1 MANPTKFKPEFVELA
16 RNYCLLGATDV
27 DLARFFGTTDRTIRT
42 WKQQHPEFAEA
53 LEQAKAEADAQVQNS
68 LFRRANG
75 YSHPEVDI
83 RVVNG
88 KIVKTDLIKHYAPDT
103 VACIFWLKNRRP
115 DQWRDKV
122 DHEHAGK
129 DGGAIQFQRV
139 ERRIIDP
146 KSE

>member
-42 WKQQHPEFAEA
+42 WKLQHPEFAEA
-53 LEQAKAEADAQVQNS
+53 LEQAKEVADA
-68 LFRRANG
+68 
-75 YSHPEVDI
+75 EV
-83 RVVNG
+83 VGALYTNALAGNV
-88 KIVKTDLIKHYAPDT
+88 TAQ
-103 VACIFWLKNRRP
+103 IFWLKNRQP
-115 DQWRDKV
+115 AKWRDKV

>member
-1 MANPTKFKPEFVELA
+1 MAAPSKFKPEFVELA

-42 WKQQHPEFAEA
+42 WKQQHPEFANA
-53 LEQAKAEADAQVQNS
+53 LDQAKEVADAQ
-68 LFRRANG
+68 
-75 YSHPEVDI
+75 
-83 RVVNG
+83 
-88 KIVKTDLIKHYAPDT
+88 IVGALYTNALAGNVT
-103 VACIFWLKNRRP
+103 AQIFWLKNRQP
-115 DQWRDKV
+115 AKWRDKV

-129 DGGAIQFQRV
+129 DGAPIQFQRV

>member
-1 MANPTKFKPEFVELA
+1 MAAPSKFKPEFVELA

-27 DLARFFGTTDRTIRT
+27 ELARFFGTTDRTIRT

-53 LEQAKAEADAQVQNS
+53 LEQAKEVADAQVVGALYTNALGGNVTAQ
-68 LFRRANG
+68 
-75 YSHPEVDI
+75 
-83 RVVNG
+83 
-88 KIVKTDLIKHYAPDT
+88 
-103 VACIFWLKNRRP
+103 IFWLKNRQP
-115 DQWRDKV
+115 AKWRDKV

>member
-27 DLARFFGTTDRTIRT
+27 ELARFFGTTDRTIRT

-53 LEQAKAEADAQVQNS
+53 LEQAKEVADAQVVGALYTNALAGNVTAQ
-68 LFRRANG
+68 
-75 YSHPEVDI
+75 
-83 RVVNG
+83 
-88 KIVKTDLIKHYAPDT
+88 
-103 VACIFWLKNRRP
+103 IFWLKNRQP
-115 DQWRDKV
+115 GKWRDKV

>member
-53 LEQAKAEADAQVQNS
+53 LEQAKEVADAQVVGALYTNALAGNVTAQ
-68 LFRRANG
+68 
-75 YSHPEVDI
+75 
-83 RVVNG
+83 
-88 KIVKTDLIKHYAPDT
+88 
-103 VACIFWLKNRRP
+103 IFWLKNRQP
-115 DQWRDKV
+115 AKWRDKV

>member
-27 DLARFFGTTDRTIRT
+27 ELARFFGTTDRTIRT
-42 WKQQHPEFAEA
+42 WKQQHPEFGEV
-53 LEQAKAEADAQVQNS
+53 LDQAKEVPDAN
-68 LFRRANG
+68 
-75 YSHPEVDI
+75 
-83 RVVNG
+83 VVGALYRNALAG
-88 KIVKTDLIKHYAPDT
+88 NVTAQ
-103 VACIFWLKNRRP
+103 IFWLKNRQP
-115 DQWRDKV
+115 AKWRDKV

-146 KSE
+146 KSK

>member
-1 MANPTKFKPEFVELA
+1 MAAPSKFKPEFVELA

-27 DLARFFGTTDRTIRT
+27 ELARFFGTTDRTIRT

-53 LEQAKAEADAQVQNS
+53 LEQAKEVADAQVVGALYTNALAGNVTAQ
-68 LFRRANG
+68 
-75 YSHPEVDI
+75 
-83 RVVNG
+83 
-88 KIVKTDLIKHYAPDT
+88 
-103 VACIFWLKNRRP
+103 IFWLKNRQP
-115 DQWRDKV
+115 AKWRDKI